1 MKKLTNLILA
11 LLLLLSLT
19 ATAFAGETVQS
30 QIDALPTV
38 EEFAAMDGAAQNE
51 AYTRTQQAY
60 DAYMALP
67 EEDRAEI
74 PGAEETF
81 EALFTYFNSQVMPL
95 EEAEEPE
102 VSVASEMMA
111 TVLATLAALVLLP
124 MFVKKRKQL

>member
-11 LLLLLSLT
+11 LLLILSLT

-30 QIDALPTV
+30 MLDSLPTV

-67 EEDRAEI
+67 EADRAEI
-74 PGAEETF
+74 PGSEETF

-102 VSVASEMMA
+102 TDAASDLIA
-111 TVLATLAALVLLP
+111 TILAALVILP
-124 MFVKKRKQL
+124 LFVKRRKQL